1 MTARNK
7 LDEFKEYL
15 LEIGKNITIPL
26 NEEEKDEVS
35 ERFENFDEIV
45 DFAESNN
52 VEITNVWKVY
62 GNSDE
67 YYEVDFI
74 DLD

>member
-62 GNSDE
+62 GNSNE
-67 YYEVDFI
+67 YYEVYFI

>member
-1 MTARNK
+1 MTSRNK

-15 LEIGKNITIPL
+15 LEIGKNITIHL

-62 GNSDE
+62 GNSNE
-67 YYEVDFI
+67 CYEVDFI